1 MSRTQKTYTLGKIK
15 QLVDLNGAMTN
26 FDLNFSVTSKTGAD
40 FDAVVVD
47 QTRLDSDDNIQYEKA
62 NGSISGNITNDKG
75 VYQNYFLLLKSD
87 VPTEVDIV
95 IDVKEIPRRI
105 EHVQQPPPSL
115 SPPKKQSP
123 VNWKVMTIFATVV
136 IVGGLYYYINVYKKK
151 QKTASNFDIADYK
164 TSPAPS
170 PSLPSPIPLTKAP
183 QLQSPSPSPSHSSSR
198 SSPPQRNN
206 FTNTSSLLSRL
217 SQLA

>member
-62 NGSISGNITNDKG
+62 HGSISGNITNDKG

-105 EHVQQPPPSL
+105 EHVQPPPSL
-115 SPPKKQSP
+115 SPPKKQSS
-123 VNWKVMTIFATVV
+123 VNWKVMAIFATVV

-151 QKTASNFDIADYK
+151 QKIVSVFDKYK
-164 TSPAPS
+164 TSPPAPS
-170 PSLPSPIPLTKAP
+170 PSLPSSIPLRKSP
-183 QLQSPSPSPSHSSSR
+183 PLPSPSPSHSSSR
-198 SSPPQRNN
+198 SSPTPRNN
-206 FTNTSSLLSRL
+206 FIGTNSLLSRL